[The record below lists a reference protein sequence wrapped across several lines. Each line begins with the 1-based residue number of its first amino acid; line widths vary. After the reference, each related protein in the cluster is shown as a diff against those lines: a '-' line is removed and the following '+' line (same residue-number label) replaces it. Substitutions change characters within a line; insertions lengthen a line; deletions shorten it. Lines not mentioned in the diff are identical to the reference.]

1 MPRVAQLMSHL
12 RQIDVFLPDYF
23 FDFFF
28 CFSHGILKSLVN
40 SAFVDQRLLILN
52 FPSLFIPWYNVILFN
67 FCICFINP
75 NPQHRNLK
83 ARSGLN
89 INAKKKNPF
98 YEKCQ
103 NTIFYFEVLVNFAC
117 RKNYCHMSYHI
128 VS

>member
-23 FDFFF
+23 FDFVF

-67 FCICFINP
+67 FRICFINP
-75 NPQHRNLK
+75 NSQHRNLK

-89 INAKKKNPF
+89 INAKKKILSTKNAKIP
-98 YEKCQ
+98 
-103 NTIFYFEVLVNFAC
+103 YFEVLVNFAC